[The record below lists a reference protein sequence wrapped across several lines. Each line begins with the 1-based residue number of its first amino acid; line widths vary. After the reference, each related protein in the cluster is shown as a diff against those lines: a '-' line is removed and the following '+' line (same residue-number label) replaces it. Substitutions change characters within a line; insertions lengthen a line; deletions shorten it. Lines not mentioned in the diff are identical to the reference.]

1 MATMIKS
8 EDTSEDTTATPNE
21 RTPSAATIENEDE
34 LLFGSMNSEIA
45 DALADRIHAAVA
57 EGVESLP
64 LLSDKE
70 KAQSLVK
77 SIEQTYMD
85 NVDIMETYGSQNIFT
100 IRPYKPRRR
109 QRILQ
114 ACLQDLPL
122 KNNHTTS
129 MKADSSSPQEEEAY
143 PEYPSK
149 DEIPSP
155 QETAALQNE
164 LCQLKERLDAA
175 RLRRNDL
182 LAKEKSLESAIA
194 VSNAAVQSLVVV
206 SNHQVHEPVAKAVSD
221 GKTMQEL
228 TKEGKELIQQLDDSK
243 RERSS
248 EDDENDG
255 IIPRTNLNKKKKR
268 KSLEEEYK
276 LDRQVLQTKNVDS
289 LQALRS
295 MLKKK

>member
-8 EDTSEDTTATPNE
+8 EETSEATTSTPNE
-21 RTPSAATIENEDE
+21 KTPSVATIENEDE

-45 DALADRIHAAVA
+45 DALADRIQATVA

-70 KAQSLVK
+70 KAQSLVR

-85 NVDIMETYGSQNIFT
+85 NVDIMESYGSQNIFT

-114 ACLQDLPL
+114 ACLQALPL
-122 KNNHTTS
+122 KDNHTTS
-129 MKADSSSPQEEEAY
+129 MKADSQEEEVAY

-164 LCQLKERLDAA
+164 LCQLKERLEAA
-175 RLRRNDL
+175 HLRRNDL

-206 SNHQVHEPVAKAVSD
+206 SDHHQLHEPVAKAVSD
-221 GKTMQEL
+221 GKAMHEL
-228 TKEGKELIQQLDDSK
+228 TKEGKEIIQQLDESK
-243 RERSS
+243 RERNS

-268 KSLEEEYK
+268 MSLEEEYK